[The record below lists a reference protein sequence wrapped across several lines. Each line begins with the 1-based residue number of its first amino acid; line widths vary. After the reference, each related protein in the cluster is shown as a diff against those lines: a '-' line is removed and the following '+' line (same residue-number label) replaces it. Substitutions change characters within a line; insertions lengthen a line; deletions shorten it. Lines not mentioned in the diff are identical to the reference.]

1 MIGTPR
7 LEASRSVVSM
17 RGWLVPGLWPM
28 QKMQSLWSKS
38 SSVTV
43 PLPTPIDSGRP
54 TLVASWHMLE
64 QSGKLLVP
72 YSRANNW

>member
-28 QKMQSLWSKS
+28 QKMQSL
-38 SSVTV
+38 
-43 PLPTPIDSGRP
+43 
-54 TLVASWHMLE
+54 
-64 QSGKLLVP
+64 
-72 YSRANNW
+72 